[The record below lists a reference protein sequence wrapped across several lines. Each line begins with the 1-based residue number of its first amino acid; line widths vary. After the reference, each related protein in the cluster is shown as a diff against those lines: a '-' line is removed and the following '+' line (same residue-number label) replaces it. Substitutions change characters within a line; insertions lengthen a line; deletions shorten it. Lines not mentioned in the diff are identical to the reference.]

1 MAQPKRK
8 LSYKEQRELDS
19 LPAQIEALETEQAD
33 LEKALAD
40 GSLYANDPAL
50 AAQKASRLM
59 QVEEQWMTSMERL
72 QVLQAVSAIP

>member
-40 GSLYANDPAL
+40 GSLYANDPTL

-72 QVLQAVSAIP
+72 QVLQAV

>member
-40 GSLYANDPAL
+40 GLLYANDPGL
-50 AAQKASRLM
+50 AAQKATRLM
-59 QVEEQWMTSMERL
+59 KVEEQWMTSMERL
-72 QVLQAVSAIP
+72 QVLQAV

>member
-40 GSLYANDPAL
+40 GLLYANDPGL
-50 AAQKASRLM
+50 AAQKATRLM

-72 QVLQAVSAIP
+72 QVLQAV